1 MAASWHTQKKRKI
14 EWSKSQKGS
23 KEKLEVLSKKFQAA
37 VEVKID
43 LLLLEGLAG
52 KMLDGRNSL
61 DLTGMVVTKL

>member
-1 MAASWHTQKKRKI
+1 MEQKR
-14 EWSKSQKGS
+14 KGS

-52 KMLDGRNSL
+52 KMLDGRKELS
-61 DLTGMVVTKL
+61 

>member
-1 MAASWHTQKKRKI
+1 MAASWHTRKKRKNRM
-14 EWSKSQKGS
+14 EQKRKGS

-52 KMLDGRNSL
+52 KMLDGRKELS
-61 DLTGMVVTKL
+61 